1 MHINNNQLSVTASVP
16 TVQAKSTNSG
26 FVSTIAQ
33 HIVNQPGSYPDDI
46 ILNINQKTGVLKQT
60 IKNVC
65 ISLHDPKNLSMVEDI
80 LKVLIGA
87 MLSHDANREHNLI
100 SKFRQLLSKVTR
112 PLMKQTWED
121 LDRQLM
127 PNINCGK
134 KFFSMYCIPWQIKL
148 KNVVV
153 YAVAYHLN
161 LYLSSMNN

>member
-1 MHINNNQLSVTASVP
+1 MCINNNQLSVTASVP
-16 TVQAKSTNSG
+16 VMQVNSISSK
-26 FVSTIAQ
+26 FVLTLAQ
-33 HIVNQPGSYPDDI
+33 QIVNQPGLYPDDF

-65 ISLHDPKNLSMVEDI
+65 VSLHDPKNLSMVEDI

-87 MLSHDANREHNLI
+87 MISHDANSRQNLI
-100 SKFRQLLSKVTR
+100 SKFRQLLSKVTQ

-121 LDRQLM
+121 MDRQLM

-134 KFFSMYCIPWQIKL
+134 KFFSMYCVPWQIKL
-148 KNVVV
+148 KKVIVF
-153 YAVAYHLN
+153 AVAYNLN